1 MKYELRIK
9 SKFENGFTYIEL
21 ILYTG
26 IVAIVLSALIPFAW
40 HVISG
45 GAKSATEQEVFSNA
59 RFISERIK
67 YEIRNATQISSVSA
81 TQITLIPATGSAS
94 PVVIDLVLGN
104 IRIKQGAAS
113 AIQLNSIDTSVS
125 SLVFT
130 DYTSGDNKTKHVGF
144 TFTLTDA
151 LSSTREEFQET
162 TTIESSA
169 ELRSN

>member
-1 MKYELRIK
+1 MNKKLKIK
-9 SKFENGFTYIEL
+9 QSAGFTYVEL
-21 ILYTG
+21 VLYAG
-26 IVAIVLSALIPFAW
+26 IVAIVITALVPFAW
-40 HVISG
+40 RVVQG
-45 GAKSATEQEVFSNA
+45 GAKSAIEQEVFSNA

-130 DYTSGDNKTKHVGF
+130 NYTSVDNKTKHVGF

-151 LSSTREEFQET
+151 LSRAREEFQET

-169 ELRSN
+169 ELRS